1 MSASPNPKK
10 AAPQKEGAD
19 APSRASVDWVLIEAD
34 YRAGIKPL
42 RQIAEENGITHGA
55 INKRAKKDGWTRNL
69 SARIQAK
76 ADDAVSRAAVS
87 TEVSIQKVAT
97 ERQIV
102 EANAELQYRIR
113 MAHRQDIGRTRGLFA
128 KLMDEVESQCD
139 NLEIF
144 EKLGELLDESGPNER
159 GTWVNDKLNEIYR
172 KVISTPGR
180 VESAKKLTEI
190 LEKVVKLERQAFGL
204 DDDAPPEEEARQTRM
219 TDAERAVRLFNI
231 LQAGKA

>member
-1 MSASPNPKK
+1 MSATPTQKK
-10 AAPQKEGAD
+10 AAPEQGGAAVPQR
-19 APSRASVDWVLIEAD
+19 APVDWELIERH
-34 YRAGIKPL
+34 YRAGILSL
-42 RQIAEENGITHGA
+42 REIAKECGVTEGA
-55 INKRAKKDGWTRNL
+55 IRKRAKKDGW
-69 SARIQAK
+69 ARDLTGKIQQR
-76 ADDAVSRAAVS
+76 ADDLVRKEAVRTPS
-87 TEVSIQKVAT
+87 TQLTPASEKEV
-97 ERQIV
+97 V

-113 MAHRQDIGRTRGLFA
+113 MAHRQDIGRTRSLFA
-128 KLMDEVESQCD
+128 KLMDEVESQSD

-144 EKLGELLDESGPNER
+144 EKLGELLDESGTNER

-180 VESAKKLTEI
+180 VDSAKKLTEI

-204 DDDAPPEEEARQTRM
+204 DDDAPAEEEARQTRM